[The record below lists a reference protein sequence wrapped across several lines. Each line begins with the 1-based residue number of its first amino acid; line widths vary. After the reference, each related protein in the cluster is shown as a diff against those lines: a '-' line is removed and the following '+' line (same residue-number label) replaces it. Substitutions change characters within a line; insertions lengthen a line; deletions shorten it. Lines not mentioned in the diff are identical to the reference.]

1 MNSLVRSQD
10 IVSGSDDLEHLYT
23 FKQFPVFMGSVT
35 QPVDQDLT
43 ANMDWYISPASG
55 MIQLK
60 HVLPLEVVYQTE
72 HNPGTTGQG
81 WLDHHRAL
89 SDFINQ
95 HNPKRVFE
103 IGGAHGILSE
113 YCAEHNPSIDWTI
126 LEPNPI
132 PVQGLKAKMQ
142 KGFFT
147 DDTPIPANID
157 MIVHS
162 HVLEHVYNPE
172 NFFKALGK
180 LPNGT
185 KLCFSIPSLKSHMQ
199 QCFTN
204 TLNFEHT
211 YFCIEEYVMWWLQS
225 HGYDILEVK
234 YYNVDHSIFYSAIKR
249 GSAVDIPCPE
259 LYEEN
264 KKLFNAYIDYH
275 IELVKDINDKIKQGS
290 AYLFGAHVFSQY
302 LLAFGLDR
310 SSITAILDNS
320 KAKQGKRLYGTD
332 LMVNSPSILKGIDCP
347 IVILRSG
354 VFNKEIKEDILTN
367 INPTCIFLE

>member
-1 MNSLVRSQD
+1 MTRIVD
-10 IVSGSDDLEHLYT
+10 IVSGADDLEHLYT
-23 FKQFPVFMGSVT
+23 FKEFPVFMGCVT
-35 QPVDQDLT
+35 QSIDQDLT
-43 ANMDWYISPASG
+43 ADMDWYISPTSG

-60 HVLPLEVVYQTE
+60 NVLPLEVVYQTE

-95 HNPKRVFE
+95 YNPQRVFE

-132 PVQGLKAKMQ
+132 PVPGLKAKMQ

-147 DDTPIPANID
+147 DDTPIPDNID

-162 HVLEHVYNPE
+162 HVLEHVYTPD

-180 LPNGT
+180 LPLGMRV
-185 KLCFSIPSLKSHMQ
+185 CFSVPSLKKHME

-211 YFCIEEYVMWWLQS
+211 YFCIEEYIDWWLTSQ
-225 HGYDILEVK
+225 GYDISVVK
-234 YYNVDHSIFYSAIKR
+234 YYNDDHSIFYSAVKTR
-249 GSAVDIPCPE
+249 QVEQIPCPN
-259 LYEEN
+259 LYQEN
-264 KKLFNAYIDYH
+264 KKLFNTYIDYH
-275 IELVKDINDKIKQGS
+275 KELVKDINEKTAQATGPV
-290 AYLFGAHVFSQY
+290 YLFGAHVFSQY
-302 LLAFGLDR
+302 LLAFGLDKTNII
-310 SSITAILDNS
+310 SILDNS
-320 KAKQGKRLYGTD
+320 KAKQGKRLYGTE
-332 LMVNSPSILKGIDCP
+332 LMVNSPSILKGLEKP
-347 IVILRSG
+347 TVILRSG
-354 VFNKEIKEDILTN
+354 VFNQEIKDDIITN
-367 INPTCIFLE
+367 INSTCIFLE